1 MSKIKIKDILVVICV
16 CYTIISLGTVLFDS
30 IIYNSYQGFLDLFYK
45 FIWTV
50 IGVCTI
56 FTHPLLE
63 RLSPLVMIILQYIA
77 ALLLVFLSLWIGG
90 FFEELH
96 EAAYYDGF
104 RSFTIIYVI
113 FAIYYYIKV
122 FIDVRKQNRLLREIQ
137 AVEKQ

>member
-30 IIYNSYQGFLDLFYK
+30 IISNSDQGFLDLFYK

-56 FTHPLLE
+56 YTHPLLE

-77 ALLLVFLSLWIGG
+77 ALLLVFLAFGSADFLKSCMKQRIMM
-90 FFEELH
+90 
-96 EAAYYDGF
+96 A
-104 RSFTIIYVI
+104 
-113 FAIYYYIKV
+113 FAH
-122 FIDVRKQNRLLREIQ
+122 LL
-137 AVEKQ
+137 

>member
-1 MSKIKIKDILVVICV
+1 MSKIKIKEILVVICV

-30 IIYNSYQGFLDLFYK
+30 IISNTDKGFLNLSYK

-50 IGVCTI
+50 IGVCI
-56 FTHPLLE
+56 LYTHSLLE

-96 EAAYYDGF
+96 EAAYYDSF

-113 FAIYYYIKV
+113 FAIYYYIGI
-122 FIDVRKQNRLLREIQ
+122 FLDVRKQNRLLREIQ
-137 AVEKQ
+137 AEKKQ